1 MAVISK
7 YVPKVTGAD
16 GPTYAAAAGGGD
28 LIDGAASA
36 IVILRTSGTVSNVT
50 FVAPGTLPNGDAYPD
65 KVVAMPATG
74 ERWIVLG
81 NEYCDANGQCAVTY
95 SSVVGLTIA
104 AIHNS

>member
-7 YVPKVTGAD
+7 YIPKVTGAD
-16 GPTYAAAAGGGD
+16 GPTFVAANAGGD
-28 LIDGAASA
+28 LIDQCASA
-36 IVILRTSGTVSNVT
+36 IVCLRTSGTVSNVT
-50 FVAPGTLPNGDAYPD
+50 FVTPGTLPNGDAYPD

-81 NEYCDANGQCAVTY
+81 PEYADANGQCAVSY

-104 AIHNS
+104 AFHNI